1 MEGGHPCEPRYGRG
15 LFYREAFLDSGGGSS
30 APSVRH
36 TNYFAAAGVCA
47 SRHHYVIYDP
57 REPAL

>member
-1 MEGGHPCEPRYGRG
+1 MEGGRPCQPRYGRG

-47 SRHHYVIYDP
+47 KFTIPGSLPFEIY
-57 REPAL
+57 